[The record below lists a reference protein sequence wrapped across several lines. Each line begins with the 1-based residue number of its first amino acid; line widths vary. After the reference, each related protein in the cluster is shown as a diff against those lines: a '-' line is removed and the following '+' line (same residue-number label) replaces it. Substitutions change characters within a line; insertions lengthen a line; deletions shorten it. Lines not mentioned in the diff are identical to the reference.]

1 MADEFDKTKIIAALR
16 AKGVSDKEIE
26 KLYGKLGF
34 LTLIPDGRSKP
45 VPADFTIVYGVL
57 RHPNARTKSLA
68 LPFFSKI
75 ALRAVAERLDLM
87 GFKVELH
94 QIAKV

>member
-1 MADEFDKTKIIAALR
+1 MRDAGFRTAFRR
-16 AKGVSDKEIE
+16 AVTARE
-26 KLYGKLGF
+26 KQYSKSGF

-45 VPADFTIVYGVL
+45 VPTDFTIVYGVM

-87 GFKVELH
+87 GFKIELH
-94 QIAKV
+94 LIAKV